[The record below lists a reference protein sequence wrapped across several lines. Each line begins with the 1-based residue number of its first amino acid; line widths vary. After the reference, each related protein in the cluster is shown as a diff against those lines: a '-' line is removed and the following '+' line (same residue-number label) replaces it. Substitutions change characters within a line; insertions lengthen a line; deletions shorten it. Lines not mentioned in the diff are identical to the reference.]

1 MSFFVLSAFN
11 KCCGSASS
19 PLLNIIKLH
28 TVTNAFLRYAS
39 VMHPLSLPRL
49 FNSLNLYCNGLPLP
63 HPLFLSLS
71 LTLPWTLKCVATLKN
86 LTKNNLACLAAAQLR
101 QRETSGPDKLYPV
114 RKAVFDPEHS
124 RPDRQR
130 DGARLL
136 PKTSEIRMTSPA
148 EEAQPLVSLV

>member
-1 MSFFVLSAFN
+1 MPSF
-11 KCCGSASS
+11 
-19 PLLNIIKLH
+19 
-28 TVTNAFLRYAS
+28 
-39 VMHPLSLPRL
+39 VMHPLCILCHFLVSSIRSIYIVTV
-49 FNSLNLYCNGLPLP
+49 F
-63 HPLFLSLS
+63 LFLTLSSSLS
-71 LTLPWTLKCVATLKN
+71 HTLPWTLKCVATLKN